1 MTQVPHLT
9 FHDGKSIPQFGLG
22 IWQVDADDAA
32 RVVSEAIGLGYRL
45 IDGAAAYKN
54 EEGLGE
60 GIRQS
65 GVGRDELFVTSKVWN
80 DMQGYDKTRKSVE
93 ASLKRTGLDRL
104 DLMLIHW
111 PAPMNDL
118 YVETWKALIDAKADG
133 QVTSIGVSNFEAEH
147 IDRLIDETGQTPV
160 LNQIEVNPEMQQ
172 PAMRAAD
179 ESRGIITQ
187 SWTPLGQGRSFEAE
201 AIARIAEREGVS
213 PAQVVLRWHIE
224 IGNAVISRSTS
235 KEHLAE
241 NLDIFGFRLTP
252 EDMAEIEKLDADDRT
267 GPNPMEFSG

>member
-9 FHDGKSIPQFGLG
+9 FHDGRSIPQFGLG
-22 IWQVDADDAA
+22 IWQVDANDAA

-45 IDGAAAYKN
+45 IDGAAAYRN

-65 GVGRDELFVTSKVWN
+65 GVSRDELFVTSKVWN
-80 DMQGYDKTRKSVE
+80 DMQGYDKTRQSVE

-118 YVETWKALIDAKADG
+118 YVETWKALIAAKADG
-133 QVTSIGVSNFEAEH
+133 QVTSIGVSTFEEEH
-147 IDRLIDETGQTPV
+147 LDRLIDQTGEVPV

-213 PAQVVLRWHIE
+213 PVQVVLRWHIE